1 MYSYH
6 ALASPCSPRALLG
19 SADSGVSMGVILQDQ
34 VRRPASSTRNAFGF
48 GFAFADRPGCP
59 FPRCLSR

>member
-34 VRRPASSTRNAFGF
+34 VRRPASSTAQGTRL
-48 GFAFADRPGCP
+48 RL
-59 FPRCLSR
+59 RLRSRTGLAARFLGV